1 MKFLPPDMT
10 FAVDWALKTIIYLS
24 TPPPHSAQPSQY
36 LSMAHVSEKVVLVL
50 VLVLILCYR

>member
-10 FAVDWALKTIIYLS
+10 FAVDWALKTIIYYLS
-24 TPPPHSAQPSQY
+24 TPAPPPPQNQ
-36 LSMAHVSEKVVLVL
+36 SMAHVSEKVVLV